1 MRALVTGGAGFIG
14 SHFTERALSG
24 FYPEISSV
32 IVLDKLTY
40 AGKIS
45 NMNNFIDS
53 SNFEF
58 YQGDICDVQLVDKLM
73 SKIDVLVNFAAESHV
88 DRSID
93 NSENFVQ
100 TNILGTNVLLHS
112 AKKHK
117 IRKFIQVST
126 DEVYGSVVIGSSNE
140 NDLLMP
146 NSPYSATKASAD
158 LLALSYFKTF
168 DMNISIT
175 RCSNNYGPRQDVEKF
190 IPNSI
195 TKILEGKKIPLYGDG
210 LNVRDW
216 LHVADHC
223 DAINTVLTKG
233 ASGEIYNIGGG
244 IDYKNLELLEIILEF
259 FHLSLNQIQYVKDR
273 PGHDRRYSVNYSKI
287 TKLGYT
293 PKVNFRDGLLE
304 TINWYKTHF
313 NSSH

>member
-1 MRALVTGGAGFIG
+1 
-14 SHFTERALSG
+14 
-24 FYPEISSV
+24 
-32 IVLDKLTY
+32 
-40 AGKIS
+40 
-45 NMNNFIDS
+45 
-53 SNFEF
+53 
-58 YQGDICDVQLVDKLM
+58 M

-93 NSENFVQ
+93 NSENFVK

-259 FHLSLNQIQYVKDR
+259 FHLSLDQIQYVKDR

-293 PKVNFRDGLLE
+293 PKVNFKDGLLE